1 MSQEGTQ
8 LTRKLVVAVRGDPR
22 DRSECTGVI
31 SMSVETLSTTGRFA
45 STEPSHSPLIIRGSV
60 ASDSSSAHFLITPC
74 SERRMSNGR
83 TYTMIE
89 YAHRTNSHNTRP
101 VASGPP
107 HAVIT
112 IRSFKPPWTWLKRRQ
127 NRPSEGRFSG
137 TPTIAVGVSVVGCEN
152 VE

>member
-22 DRSECTGVI
+22 DRAECTGVTG
-31 SMSVETLSTTGRFA
+31 MSVETPSTTGRIA
-45 STEPSHSPLIIRGSV
+45 STARGHSPLITRGSG
-60 ASDSSSAHFLITPC
+60 ASASSSAHFLITPY
-74 SERRMSNGR
+74 SERRMSTGR

-137 TPTIAVGVSVVGCEN
+137 TPTLAVGVSVVGCEN